1 MYGAP
6 VFHQI
11 RTPFIQGDASV
22 QQGLSAAFGFVAHD
36 WHRGAA
42 DKRYSLAIQP
52 APPGLR
58 AEETC
63 VPLDVPL
70 RSTPHMTGKPLVPFG
85 PVR

>member
-1 MYGAP
+1 MPQEAINDLRRLGA
-6 VFHQI
+6 
-11 RTPFIQGDASV
+11 
-22 QQGLSAAFGFVAHD
+22 
-36 WHRGAA
+36 AA

-70 RSTPHMTGKPLVPFG
+70 RSTPHMTGKPLVPFWARTLAWSG
-85 PVR
+85 CVFDIGEVRGYRCGGDDHPV